1 VVLAQDA
8 AAARQDVFVELHL
21 GPAVITSHPRIV
33 APAARACQAPA
44 IDELFGVI
52 QRLLVP
58 QRCCAACRVMP
69 SR

>member
-8 AAARQDVFVELHL
+8 AAAGQGVFVELHL

-44 IDELFGVI
+44 IDELSGV
-52 QRLLVP
+52 
-58 QRCCAACRVMP
+58 
-69 SR
+69 